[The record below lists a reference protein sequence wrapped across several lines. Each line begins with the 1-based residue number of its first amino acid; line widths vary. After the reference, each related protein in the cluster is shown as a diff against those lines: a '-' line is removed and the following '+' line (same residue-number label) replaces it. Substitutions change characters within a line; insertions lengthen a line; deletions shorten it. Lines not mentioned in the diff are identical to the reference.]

1 MTTVGRDIHRQL
13 DCEFASVVDR
23 DDRRDDGSQD
33 DIVRPRR
40 FHTKDMRMS
49 DAALI
54 KVTRLWAKNSQK
66 NGRQYLVGRL
76 GGLRVL
82 VFENTDKRDDDDH
95 THVLM
100 VGEAE
105 DRPRQEKSA

>member
-1 MTTVGRDIHRQL
+1 VSRHARETHRELDRAFTESCARDG
-13 DCEFASVVDR
+13 C
-23 DDRRDDGSQD
+23 DGAQPELVHPIRWRK
-33 DIVRPRR
+33 DIIV
-40 FHTKDMRMS
+40 S
-49 DAALI
+49 DATLLRAA
-54 KVTRLWAKNSQK
+54 KLWSKKSQK

-82 VFENTDKRDDDDH
+82 IFENADKRGDDDH

-105 DRPRQEKSA
+105 DKPRPVEKAQ

>member
-1 MTTVGRDIHRQL
+1 
-13 DCEFASVVDR
+13 
-23 DDRRDDGSQD
+23 
-33 DIVRPRR
+33 
-40 FHTKDMRMS
+40 MS
-49 DAALI
+49 DATLLRAA
-54 KVTRLWAKNSQK
+54 KLWAKTSQK

-82 VFENTDKRDDDDH
+82 IFENADKRGDDDH

-105 DRPRQEKSA
+105 DRSRPAGDRQ